1 MVKKYKKEILHTGKW
16 IHPNAPKGVL
26 EVTSDYLKQLVE
38 NFKLVPFV
46 PVLRSH
52 VTNVEAER
60 NPTLILNKNINKLSI
75 EGDKLFAEMEIEEKE
90 LDKYNDVSASIDP
103 QYIDKSSGKSVGAV
117 LRHVAAVMNPY
128 IKGMEG
134 FTMLSEN
141 DKNYL
146 INLSEIQEMAKK
158 DPIIQEVELEEVKT
172 EEVVAETKEA
182 EVEQVVSETTEPKV
196 SEESKEE
203 VAETPEVVE
212 KPAEEVAEVATE
224 VVEEVPAKDSENTE
238 VEASEDAATQI
249 KQLQEQLATAR
260 LELSSREATDEY
272 KVLLSEGRILPS
284 QKEAFIAL
292 HENAKG
298 NIDLAEGTVSL
309 SEVLVSMFQK
319 NPVLVNLEEVG
330 VNEVNAEPS
339 EEENIKAEMRALPE
353 HAKKS
358 DEEFAIFWEKYGK
371 TAIEDYKKSKKL

>member
-1 MVKKYKKEILHTGKW
+1 MIKKYKKEILHTGKW